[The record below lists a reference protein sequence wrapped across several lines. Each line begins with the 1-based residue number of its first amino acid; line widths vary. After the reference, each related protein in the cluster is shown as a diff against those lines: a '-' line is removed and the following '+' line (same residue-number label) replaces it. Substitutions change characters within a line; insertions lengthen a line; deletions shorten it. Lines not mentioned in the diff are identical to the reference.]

1 MDAWAALAAG
11 RIADAERAF
20 GALLVR
26 EPANADALAGLAR
39 AFSARGDRLAAA
51 GAARRAAALA
61 PERLDAQLLL
71 ADLLRD
77 VGNFAD
83 AIAPLERARFLAPT
97 DSRIAVRLADA
108 YRLTAR
114 ADDAFAVANAA
125 LEREPDA
132 VDLLVASG
140 FAALALDRLDL
151 ADERFCAALVRD
163 ARAHRA
169 LRGRALVANERAAWS
184 DADGFFAEALAIA
197 PDDPDARFGRAVLD
211 LRFGRVRAGWAG
223 FGAIVDTEIDRARYY
238 YLLCG
243 VPLWD
248 GGPLHGRR
256 LLVSSSHGLGDHLMM
271 ARFFARLPTDGSV
284 TIESPPELL
293 ALFARNFP
301 ALRFV
306 VREPLQSPASMDV
319 HIPVMNLP
327 HALGVADESELR
339 SEPYLCADPAV
350 VARHRAAFAR
360 EPGVRHIG
368 IAWHGN
374 PKNRRERWRTAPLS
388 HWAPLA
394 ALADV
399 RFHALHVVVS
409 DAELETAPF
418 ALERHTL
425 PDMEATAALVA
436 ALDGVVTVDTSI
448 VHLAGALGVPTWLAN
463 PRHSDFR
470 WGIERP
476 DSPWYP
482 SVRIVAQPEAATWDP
497 VFPMIARSLVR

>member
-1 MDAWAALAAG
+1 MNAWAALAAG

-20 GALLVR
+20 GALLAR
-26 EPANADALAGLAR
+26 DPANADALLGLAQ
-39 AFSARGDRLAAA
+39 AFARRGDRLAAA
-51 GAARRAAALA
+51 GAARRAASLL
-61 PERLDAQLLL
+61 PDRLDAQLQL
-71 ADLLRD
+71 ADHLRD

-83 AIAPLERARFLAPT
+83 AIAPLERAAALAPGVP
-97 DSRIAVRLADA
+97 RIVARLADA

-114 ADDAFAVANAA
+114 PDDAFAVANAA

-151 ADERFCAALVRD
+151 ADERFCAALDRD

-184 DADGFFAEALAIA
+184 DAGGFFDAALAIA

-211 LRFGRVRAGWAG
+211 LRFGRVRAGWTG
-223 FGAIVDTEIDRARYY
+223 FGAIVDTEIDRGRYY

-248 GGPLHGRR
+248 GGPLRGRR

-306 VREPLQSPASMDV
+306 PREPLQSPASMDV
-319 HIPVMNLP
+319 HVPIMNLP
-327 HALGVADESELR
+327 HALRVAEESDVR
-339 SEPYLCADPAV
+339 AVPYLHADPAFSRTSAV
-350 VARHRAAFAR
+350 R
-360 EPGVRHIG
+360 EIG
-368 IAWHGN
+368 IAWRGN
-374 PKNRRERWRTAPLS
+374 PKNRRERWRTAPLP

-394 ALADV
+394 QLANV
-399 RFHALHVVVS
+399 RFHALTVAAS
-409 DAELETAPF
+409 DDELATAPF
-418 ALERHTL
+418 SLQRISSA
-425 PDMEATAALVA
+425 DMDETARFVA
-436 ALDGVVTVDTSI
+436 ALDAVVTVDTSI

-463 PRHSDFR
+463 PLMSDFR
-470 WGIERP
+470 WGIGRP

-482 SVRIVAQPEAATWDP
+482 SLRVVWQTRSGDWPP
-497 VFPMIARSLVR
+497 VFAAIAEQLG